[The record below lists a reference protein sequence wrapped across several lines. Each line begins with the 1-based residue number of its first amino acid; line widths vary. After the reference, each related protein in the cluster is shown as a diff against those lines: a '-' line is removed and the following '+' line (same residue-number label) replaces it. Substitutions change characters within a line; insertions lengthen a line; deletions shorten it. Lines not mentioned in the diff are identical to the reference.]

1 MLSLSYTAQ
10 KEDTLVSV
18 SNRLMVSE
26 RQINDLLDTLVSN
39 GYDILSTEI
48 TDGDYS
54 PHWQGQSL
62 SVPPAR
68 ITPIR
73 KQTERERNKM
83 KIETAIWNGKKT
95 KVLAVP
101 SFSSSQEALDF
112 LAEIQKL
119 DKDATLTVT
128 SVSQYN

>member
-39 GYDILSTEI
+39 GYDIISTEI

-54 PHWQGQSL
+54 PHWQG
-62 SVPPAR
+62 
-68 ITPIR
+68 
-73 KQTERERNKM
+73 
-83 KIETAIWNGKKT
+83 
-95 KVLAVP
+95 
-101 SFSSSQEALDF
+101 
-112 LAEIQKL
+112 
-119 DKDATLTVT
+119 
-128 SVSQYN
+128 

>member
-1 MLSLSYTAQ
+1 
-10 KEDTLVSV
+10 
-18 SNRLMVSE
+18 
-26 RQINDLLDTLVSN
+26 
-39 GYDILSTEI
+39 
-48 TDGDYS
+48 
-54 PHWQGQSL
+54 
-62 SVPPAR
+62 
-68 ITPIR
+68 
-73 KQTERERNKM
+73 M

-128 SVSQYN
+128 SVSQYNQERKTKNDKLTSENKLR

>member
-1 MLSLSYTAQ
+1 
-10 KEDTLVSV
+10 
-18 SNRLMVSE
+18 
-26 RQINDLLDTLVSN
+26 
-39 GYDILSTEI
+39 
-48 TDGDYS
+48 
-54 PHWQGQSL
+54 
-62 SVPPAR
+62 VPPAR
-68 ITPIR
+68 ITTIT
-73 KQTERERNKM
+73 KQIERERNKM

-95 KVLAVP
+95 RVLAVP